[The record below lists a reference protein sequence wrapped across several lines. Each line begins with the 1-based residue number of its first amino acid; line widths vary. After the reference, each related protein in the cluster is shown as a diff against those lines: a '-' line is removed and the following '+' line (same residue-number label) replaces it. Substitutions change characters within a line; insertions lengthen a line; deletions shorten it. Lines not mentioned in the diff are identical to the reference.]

1 MKGCFKMKGK
11 QRIIMPKKGDFVKF
25 QNYDR
30 KIKSPFLICANFEKI
45 LVPDKNKGK
54 IQRALYKQISKN
66 KLNYK
71 ILIVFHKLKKYDPHL
86 IIMQELGKFNLKQ
99 VLYQMD

>member
-25 QNYDR
+25 QNYDK
-30 KIKSPFLICANFEKI
+30 KIKSPFLICANFENI

-54 IQRALYKQISKN
+54 IQKSLIQTNI
-66 KLNYK
+66 K
-71 ILIVFHKLKKYDPHL
+71 I
-86 IIMQELGKFNLKQ
+86 
-99 VLYQMD
+99 

>member
-1 MKGCFKMKGK
+1 MKGK

-30 KIKSPFLICANFEKI
+30 KIKWPFLICANFENS

-54 IQRALYKQISKN
+54 IQKS
-66 KLNYK
+66 
-71 ILIVFHKLKKYDPHL
+71 LIQTNIKK
-86 IIMQELGKFNLKQ
+86 
-99 VLYQMD
+99 